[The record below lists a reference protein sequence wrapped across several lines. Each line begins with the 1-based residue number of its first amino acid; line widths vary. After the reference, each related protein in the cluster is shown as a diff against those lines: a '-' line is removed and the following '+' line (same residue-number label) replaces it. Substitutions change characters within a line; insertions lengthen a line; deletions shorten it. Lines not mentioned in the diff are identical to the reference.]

1 MIKFS
6 HQHLHPSSYLQ
17 VRSKRRQS
25 YLAMQYR
32 GSCDFTAILNWIFS
46 LCQYCWIHLT
56 LFFTAAIFWFARF
69 AIEIEDCSASIN
81 FKLLCV
87 ILTIGAK
94 KSYVVPWSGSHL
106 SKRSRVILDLALA
119 LSSSCSRSLKGIYCW
134 IIVARVYF
142 WLIVS
147 LTFFLFARWS

>member
-32 GSCDFTAILNWIFS
+32 WSYDLTAILNWIFS
-46 LCQYCWIHLT
+46 LCPYCSTHLT
-56 LFFTAAIFWFARF
+56 LFFTAAILWSVRF
-69 AIEIEDCSASIN
+69 AAEIEDCSASRN
-81 FKLLCV
+81 SQLLCA

-94 KSYVVPWSGSHL
+94 RNYVVPWSGSHS

-119 LSSSCSRSLKGIYCW
+119 LSSSCSRSLKVIYCW

-142 WLIVS
+142 GLIVS
-147 LTFFLFARWS
+147 MTFFPFVG